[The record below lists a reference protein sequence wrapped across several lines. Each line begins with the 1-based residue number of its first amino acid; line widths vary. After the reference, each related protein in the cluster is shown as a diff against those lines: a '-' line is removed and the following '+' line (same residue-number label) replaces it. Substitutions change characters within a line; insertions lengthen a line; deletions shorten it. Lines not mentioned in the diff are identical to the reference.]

1 MTAFCQPLPV
11 FVIED
16 LFRDVARSLCERPAD
31 TTAEREVR
39 IQRMVHTALG
49 FQPRDGMEYMLTT
62 MTMGHF
68 DLIMDSMHD
77 VFQGQLD
84 TMKTR
89 TKSGIVALGRSMLGL
104 ARELRTYQ
112 ARPLVENVSTGMAA
126 AAEPVQPP
134 AAAASPEVSPPE
146 IVLPEIV
153 FPEIVSPEAVLPEI
167 VSEANP
173 APISPPVTPA
183 PSESGTLEEHVAA
196 FQAAFAAMAETL
208 EEARAHDR
216 AQAKAGGEA
225 GRESALPSE
234 AVVFSASSGRATG

>member
-31 TTAEREVR
+31 TIAEKEVR

-77 VFQGQLD
+77 VFQGQID
-84 TMKTR
+84 TLKAR
-89 TKSGIVALGRSMLGL
+89 TKSGIVALGRSLLGL

-126 AAEPVQPP
+126 AAVVQPP
-134 AAAASPEVSPPE
+134 IAAASPGPEDAPEASPPS
-146 IVLPEIV
+146 VNL
-153 FPEIVSPEAVLPEI
+153 AT
-167 VSEANP
+167 
-173 APISPPVTPA
+173 PPP
-183 PSESGTLEEHVAA
+183 PSESGTPEDHVAA
-196 FQAAFAAMAETL
+196 FQAAFTAMAETL
-208 EEARAHDR
+208 AEARAHDR
-216 AQAKAGGEA
+216 ALAETREGV
-225 GRESALPSE
+225 GREEVEKENMPSLEAAAL
-234 AVVFSASSGRATG
+234 SASSGRTAV